1 MRIADTWTAI
11 VTPFLADGSID
22 WEGLEKNVEFQISQG
37 VAGLVPAGT
46 TGESPT
52 LAWNEHVEVV
62 DRVLKLCKGRC
73 GVLAGAGSNST
84 KEAIHSTRQAVNSG
98 AEAVLIV
105 DCYYNGPSSQELR
118 DEYYAIIAAE
128 FPGVTI
134 VPYIIPGRTGTSL
147 SVEDLA
153 ILADRYP
160 GIDTVKEATGDIERM
175 AKTRALLGNEFSIM
189 SGDDDMTYA
198 MMADPRVKADGVI
211 SVDTNVVPGPIA
223 NMVSLAASGDLSG
236 AEKLKDALAPLL
248 GTVTV
253 KVDNPRTLPNG
264 QTVMVNDRYRNPLAI
279 KTLMQGLGMPCGAC
293 RRPLGK
299 MTAAGVSVVR
309 SAVKQVWANN
319 PELLTPIG
327 TFYNLDIEAR
337 IEDDAVWSSLAL

>member
-37 VAGLVPAGT
+37 VAGLVPVGT

-52 LAWNEHVEVV
+52 LCWDEHNQVV

-73 GVLAGAGSNST
+73 GVLAGCGSNST

-118 DEYYAIIAAE
+118 DEYYGRIAAE

-134 VPYIIPGRTGTSL
+134 VPYIIPGRTGTAL
-147 SVEDLA
+147 AVEDLA

-160 GIDTVKEATGDIERM
+160 GINTVKEATGDIERM
-175 AKTRALLGNEFSIM
+175 AKTRTLLGSDFSVM
-189 SGDDDMTYA
+189 SGDDDMTYTI
-198 MMADPRVKADGVI
+198 MADPRVKADGVI
-211 SVDTNVVPGPIA
+211 SVDTNVIPGPISK
-223 NMVSLAASGDLSG
+223 MVSLAKSGDFAG

-248 GTVTV
+248 GIVTV

-264 QTVMVNDRYRNPLAI
+264 QQVMVNDRYRNPLAI

-293 RRPLGK
+293 RMPLGK

-309 SAVKQVWANN
+309 GAVKQVWANN

-327 TFYNLDIEAR
+327 TFYSLDIHAR
-337 IEDDAVWSSLAL
+337 IEDDAVWSSLAI